1 MKRIATPI
9 AFFLLAL
16 NLMNAQVGIGTTSP
30 QADLHVA
37 GDILVQ
43 EKLKLNTL
51 NTVTPTDEDF
61 KLITR
66 TTNSSPVGE
75 VGVLD
80 VDVVN
85 VAPVNIVNYHFT
97 NVHLD
102 NLSDVNLQYDTSKY
116 IVGIANFRYVGD
128 AIEKTYSGTIS
139 SIGNFVARTFESGGT
154 WHLEIQNRILD
165 VDLTDT
171 VEYNVTLIVYDK
183 SYFRNLPTI
192 TTDLGGLNNGTA
204 SSVPVFN

>member
-1 MKRIATPI
+1 MKKKLTLII
-9 AFFLLAL
+9 AFYASL
-16 NLMNAQVGIGTTSP
+16 NFIGAQVGIGTTSP

-37 GDILVQ
+37 GDLLVQ
-43 EKLKLNTL
+43 DKLRLNTL
-51 NTVTPTDEDF
+51 ATVSPTDEDF
-61 KLITR
+61 NLITR
-66 TTNSSPVGE
+66 TTNSTPVGE
-75 VGVLD
+75 VGILD

-85 VAPVNIVNYHFT
+85 VAPINTVNYHFT

-102 NLSDVNLQYDTSKY
+102 NLRDVNLQYATNKY
-116 IVGIANFRYVGD
+116 IVGIANLRYVGD
-128 AIEKTYSGTIS
+128 AIEKTYSGTTA

-154 WHLEIQNRILD
+154 WHLEIQNRVLD
-165 VDLTDT
+165 LDPTDS
-171 VEYNVTLIVYDK
+171 VEYYVTLIVYDK